1 MYLNLAKILIRHI
14 ERRNELMNKT
24 NSSNVFKVD
33 ENYTFCP
40 DCGKIL
46 LIDGKSRCK
55 KCGSYISINDSIGK
69 GDIGSDHLQEE
80 LKAIKIGIKEDIS
93 SATVEWEKYFPY
105 LEIRP
110 LQKQITETIFENLS
124 NGSQIIIQAA
134 NGVGKTIS
142 LLSAVLPIAKEK
154 KKTIVYCCRTH
165 QQMSRVIEEL
175 KLIKQ
180 LNQVSGLAL
189 RGRRE
194 LCLHHIIKKFSVDAA
209 NAADICRYLKKEG
222 KCKYFTNLANKSK
235 SESANKIVQNK
246 VLDSQELIEIGKNLE
261 VCPFEISVRSLSKA
275 DVIATSY
282 QYIFNPFIRKIL
294 LTKLE
299 KELSDLIVI
308 IDEAHNLP
316 STAVDISS
324 SNLSNYSIE
333 NALSEAMKHREG
345 EVYDFLE
352 SLSATLMN
360 EIKDMDQNQ
369 EIRIDSSNFL
379 LTVEKRANMK
389 IDKELI
395 QSLNHLGDLVKDQQM
410 KQNKAPLSYA
420 TAVANHFSVLVE
432 TKDKV
437 EFAHFLTKSESKT
450 GNPIPRLVTLSL
462 DPRTMTEEIFTKSY
476 ATVSA
481 SGTLDPI
488 ESYMSLIGLSPN
500 KVVSLILPS
509 PYKDENHVTLVIDKL
524 SSKLEDRTPTTYA
537 SMISIIEAVVNST
550 PKNTGIFCASYSVM
564 ESLLDSELEKKLSK
578 PLFITHKGMSSSETD
593 DLINAFKRESSRD
606 GGALLSVLGGRSSE
620 GSDYPAGQMQSVVVV
635 GIPYARP
642 TPTVNASIE
651 YLESQFPTKGREFGY
666 NIPALTRASQAAG
679 RPIRSLEDYAAIILL
694 DYRFARH
701 YYKKHL
707 PNWLKENFHVV
718 QPVKEKISERLE
730 KFYKF
735 HQS

>member
-1 MYLNLAKILIRHI
+1 
-14 ERRNELMNKT
+14 MNKS
-24 NSSNVFKVD
+24 NSGNTIKTE

-40 DCGKIL
+40 TCGKIL
-46 LIDGKSRCK
+46 FIDGRSRCK
-55 KCGSYISINDSIGK
+55 KCGAYISINDSKGE
-69 GDIGSDHLQEE
+69 GDIGSDLLQDE
-80 LKAIKIGIKEDIS
+80 LKEIKFGIKEDIS

-110 LQKQITETIFENLS
+110 LQKQIIETIFKNTIK
-124 NGSQIIIQAA
+124 GSQIIIQAA

-142 LLSAVLPIAKEK
+142 LLAAALPIAKEK

-165 QQMSRVIEEL
+165 QQMSRVVEEL

-194 LCLHHIIKKFSVDAA
+194 LCLHHIIKKFAVDSA
-209 NAADICRYLKKEG
+209 NASDICRYLKKEG
-222 KCKYFTNLANKSK
+222 KCKYFTNLANKIK
-235 SESANKIVQNK
+235 SESVDKIVQNK
-246 VLDSQELIEIGKNLE
+246 VLDSQELIEIGRNLE

-275 DVIATSY
+275 NVVATSY
-282 QYIFNPFIRKIL
+282 QYVFNPFIRKIL
-294 LTKLE
+294 LAKLE
-299 KELSDLIVI
+299 KELSDLIII

-316 STAVDISS
+316 STSVDISS
-324 SNLSNYSIE
+324 SSLSNYSIE
-333 NALSEAMKHREG
+333 NAMSEAMKHREG

-360 EIKDMDQNQ
+360 EIKNMDKNQ
-369 EIRIDSSNFL
+369 EIRIDSLNFL
-379 LTVEKRANMK
+379 QTIERRSKMT

-395 QSLNHLGDLVKDQQM
+395 QSFNHLGDLVKDQQM

-420 TAVANHFSVLVE
+420 SAVANHLSVLLE
-432 TKDKV
+432 TKDKI
-437 EFAHFLTKSESKT
+437 EFAHFLSKGESKT

-462 DPRTMTEEIFTKSY
+462 DPRTMTEEIFSEAY

-488 ESYMSLIGLSPN
+488 ESYVSLIGLNPN
-500 KVVSLILPS
+500 KIVSLVLPS
-509 PYKDENHVTLVIDKL
+509 PYKNENHVTLVIDKL

-537 SMISIIEAVVNST
+537 SMVSTIEVVVDST
-550 PKNTGIFCASYSVM
+550 PKNTGIFCASYAVM
-564 ESLLDSELEKKLSK
+564 ESLLDSGIENKLSK
-578 PLFITHKGMSSSETD
+578 PLFVTHKGMSSLETD
-593 DLINAFKRESSRD
+593 DLINAFKNESKRD

-620 GSDYPAGQMQSVVVV
+620 GSDYPASQMQSVVVV

-642 TPTVNASIE
+642 TPTINASIE

-679 RPIRSLEDYAAIILL
+679 RPIRSLEDFAVIVLL

-707 PNWLKENFHVV
+707 PNWLKENFHVI
-718 QPVKEKISERLE
+718 QPIEEKIEERLK
-730 KFYKF
+730 KFFEF
-735 HQS
+735 HHG

>member
-1 MYLNLAKILIRHI
+1 MTKILIRHI
-14 ERRNELMNKT
+14 ERRNELMN
-24 NSSNVFKVD
+24 NNRSGKVSKIED
-33 ENYTFCP
+33 HYTFCP
-40 DCGKIL
+40 TCGKIL
-46 LIDGKSRCK
+46 VIDGKSRCT
-55 KCGSYISINDSIGK
+55 KCGSYIAVNDSLGN
-69 GDIGSDHLQEE
+69 GDIDSDHLQEE
-80 LKAIKIGIKEDIS
+80 LKESTVGIKKDIS

-110 LQKQITETIFENLS
+110 LQKQMIETISENMS
-124 NGSQIIIQAA
+124 EGSQIIIQAA

-142 LLSAVLPIAKEK
+142 LLSATLPIAKEK

-165 QQMSRVIEEL
+165 QQMSRVVEEL

-209 NAADICRYLKKEG
+209 NAADICRFLKKEG

-235 SESANKIVQNK
+235 SDSADKIIQNK
-246 VLDSQELIEIGKNLE
+246 VLDSKELIEIGQNLE
-261 VCPFEISVRSLSKA
+261 VCPFEISVRSLPKV
-275 DVIATSY
+275 DVVATSY
-282 QYIFNPFIRKIL
+282 QYVFNPFIRKIL

-299 KELSDLIVI
+299 KELSNLIVI

-324 SNLSNYSIE
+324 SSLSNYSIDT
-333 NALSEAMKHREG
+333 ALSEAMKHREG

-352 SLSATLMN
+352 SFSATLMN
-360 EIKDMDQNQ
+360 EIKNMDKNQ
-369 EIRIDSSNFL
+369 EIRIDSSDFL
-379 LTVEKRANMK
+379 LTVERRANMT

-395 QSLNHLGDLVKDQQM
+395 QSLNHLGDLVKNQQI

-420 TAVANHFSVLVE
+420 SAVANHLSVLVE
-432 TKDKV
+432 TKEKV

-462 DPRTMTEEIFTKSY
+462 DPRTMTEEIFSKAYS
-476 ATVSA
+476 TVSA

-488 ESYMSLIGLSPN
+488 ESYMSLIGLNSN
-500 KVVSLILPS
+500 KVVPLLLPS
-509 PYKDENHVTLVIDKL
+509 PYKNENHVTLVIDKL

-537 SMISIIEAVVNST
+537 SMVSIIEAVVDST
-550 PKNTGIFCASYSVM
+550 PKNTGIFCASYVVM
-564 ESLLDSELEKKLSK
+564 ESLLDSDLEKKLSK
-578 PLFITHKGMSSSETD
+578 PLFTTHKGMSSLETD
-593 DLINAFKRESSRD
+593 DLINAFKKESKRE
-606 GGALLSVLGGRSSE
+606 GGVLLSVLGGRSSE
-620 GSDYPAGQMQSVVVV
+620 GSDYPGSQMQSVIVV

-679 RPIRSLEDYAAIILL
+679 RPIRSLEDYAVIVLL

-718 QPVKEKISERLE
+718 QPVKEKISERLK
-730 KFYKF
+730 KFFEF
-735 HQS
+735 HG

>member
-1 MYLNLAKILIRHI
+1 MTKILIRHI
-14 ERRNELMNKT
+14 ERRNELMN
-24 NSSNVFKVD
+24 NNRSGKVSKIED
-33 ENYTFCP
+33 HYTFCP
-40 DCGKIL
+40 TCGKIL
-46 LIDGKSRCK
+46 VIDGKSRCT
-55 KCGSYISINDSIGK
+55 KCGSYIAVNDSLGN
-69 GDIGSDHLQEE
+69 GDIDSDHLQEE
-80 LKAIKIGIKEDIS
+80 LKESTVGIKKDIS

-110 LQKQITETIFENLS
+110 LQKQMIETISENMS
-124 NGSQIIIQAA
+124 EGSQIIIQAA

-142 LLSAVLPIAKEK
+142 LLSATLPIAKEK

-165 QQMSRVIEEL
+165 QQMSRVVEEL

-180 LNQVSGLAL
+180 LNQISGLAL

-209 NAADICRYLKKEG
+209 NAADICRFLKKEG

-235 SESANKIVQNK
+235 SDSADKIIQNK
-246 VLDSQELIEIGKNLE
+246 VLDSKELIEIGQNLE
-261 VCPFEISVRSLSKA
+261 VCPFEISVRSLPKV
-275 DVIATSY
+275 DVVATSY
-282 QYIFNPFIRKIL
+282 QYVFNPFIRKIL

-299 KELSDLIVI
+299 KELSNLIVI

-324 SNLSNYSIE
+324 SSLSNYSIDT
-333 NALSEAMKHREG
+333 ALSEAMKHREG

-352 SLSATLMN
+352 SFSATLMN
-360 EIKDMDQNQ
+360 EIKNMDKNQ
-369 EIRIDSSNFL
+369 EIRIDSSDFL
-379 LTVEKRANMK
+379 LTVERRANMT

-395 QSLNHLGDLVKDQQM
+395 QSLNHLGDLVKNQQI

-420 TAVANHFSVLVE
+420 SAVANHLSVLVE
-432 TKDKV
+432 TKEKV

-462 DPRTMTEEIFTKSY
+462 DPRTMTEEIFSKAYS
-476 ATVSA
+476 TVSA

-488 ESYMSLIGLSPN
+488 ESYMSLIGLNSN
-500 KVVSLILPS
+500 KVVPLLLPS
-509 PYKDENHVTLVIDKL
+509 PYKNENHVTLVIDKL

-537 SMISIIEAVVNST
+537 SMVSIIEAVVDST
-550 PKNTGIFCASYSVM
+550 PKNTGIFCASYVVM
-564 ESLLDSELEKKLSK
+564 ESLLDSDLEKKLSK
-578 PLFITHKGMSSSETD
+578 PLFTTHKGMSSLETD
-593 DLINAFKRESSRD
+593 DLINAFKKESKRE
-606 GGALLSVLGGRSSE
+606 GGVLLSVLGGRSSE
-620 GSDYPAGQMQSVVVV
+620 GSDYPGSQMQSVIVV

-679 RPIRSLEDYAAIILL
+679 RPIRSLEDYAVIVLL

-718 QPVKEKISERLE
+718 QPVKEKISERLK
-730 KFYKF
+730 KFFEF
-735 HQS
+735 HG

>member
-1 MYLNLAKILIRHI
+1 MNNNRSGKVSKIEDH
-14 ERRNELMNKT
+14 
-24 NSSNVFKVD
+24 
-33 ENYTFCP
+33 YTFCP
-40 DCGKIL
+40 TCGKIL
-46 LIDGKSRCK
+46 VIDGKSRCT
-55 KCGSYISINDSIGK
+55 KCGSYIAVNDSLGN
-69 GDIGSDHLQEE
+69 GDIDSDHLQEE
-80 LKAIKIGIKEDIS
+80 LKESTVGIKKDIS

-110 LQKQITETIFENLS
+110 LQKQMIETISENMS
-124 NGSQIIIQAA
+124 EGSQIIIQAA

-142 LLSAVLPIAKEK
+142 LLSATLPIAKEK

-165 QQMSRVIEEL
+165 QQMSRVVEEL

-209 NAADICRYLKKEG
+209 NAADICRFLKKEG

-235 SESANKIVQNK
+235 SDSADKIIQNK
-246 VLDSQELIEIGKNLE
+246 VLDSKELIEIGQNLE
-261 VCPFEISVRSLSKA
+261 VCPFEISVRSLPKV
-275 DVIATSY
+275 DVVATSY
-282 QYIFNPFIRKIL
+282 QYVFNPFIRKIL

-299 KELSDLIVI
+299 KELSNLIVI

-324 SNLSNYSIE
+324 SSLSNYSIDT
-333 NALSEAMKHREG
+333 ALSEAMKHREG

-352 SLSATLMN
+352 SFSATLMN
-360 EIKDMDQNQ
+360 EIKNMDKNQ
-369 EIRIDSSNFL
+369 EIRIDSSDFL
-379 LTVEKRANMK
+379 LTVERRANMT

-395 QSLNHLGDLVKDQQM
+395 QSLNHLGDLVKNQQI

-420 TAVANHFSVLVE
+420 SAVANHLSVLVE
-432 TKDKV
+432 TKEKV

-462 DPRTMTEEIFTKSY
+462 DPRTMTEEIFSKAYS
-476 ATVSA
+476 TVSA

-488 ESYMSLIGLSPN
+488 ESYMSLIGLNSN
-500 KVVSLILPS
+500 KVVPLLLPS
-509 PYKDENHVTLVIDKL
+509 PYKNENHVTLVIDKL

-537 SMISIIEAVVNST
+537 SMVSIIEAVVDST
-550 PKNTGIFCASYSVM
+550 PKNTGIFCASYVVM
-564 ESLLDSELEKKLSK
+564 ESLLDSDLEKKLSK
-578 PLFITHKGMSSSETD
+578 PLFTTHKGMSSLETD
-593 DLINAFKRESSRD
+593 DLINAFKKESKRE
-606 GGALLSVLGGRSSE
+606 GGVLLSVLGGRSSE
-620 GSDYPAGQMQSVVVV
+620 GSDYPGSQMQSVIVV

-679 RPIRSLEDYAAIILL
+679 RPIRSLEDYAVIVLL

-718 QPVKEKISERLE
+718 QPVKEKISERLK
-730 KFYKF
+730 KFFEF
-735 HQS
+735 HG

>member
-1 MYLNLAKILIRHI
+1 
-14 ERRNELMNKT
+14 MN
-24 NSSNVFKVD
+24 NSNSGNVVKVD
-33 ENYTFCP
+33 NNYTFCP
-40 DCGKIL
+40 TCGKIL
-46 LIDGKSRCK
+46 FIDGKSRCK
-55 KCGSYISINDSIGK
+55 KCGSYIPINDSIGK
-69 GDIGSDHLQEE
+69 GDIGPDQLPDK
-80 LKAIKIGIKEDIS
+80 LKEIKIGIKKDIS

-110 LQKQITETIFENLS
+110 LQKQIIEKISES
-124 NGSQIIIQAA
+124 MSKGSQIIIQAA

-142 LLSAVLPIAKEK
+142 LLAAVLPIAKEK

-165 QQMSRVIEEL
+165 QQMSRVAEEL

-180 LNQVSGLAL
+180 LNQVTGLAL
-189 RGRRE
+189 RGRKE
-194 LCLHHIIKKFSVDAA
+194 LCLHHIIKKFALDAA
-209 NAADICRYLKKEG
+209 NASDICRYLKKEG
-222 KCKYFTNLANKSK
+222 KCKYFTNLAKKSK
-235 SESANKIVQNK
+235 TESVNKIVRNK
-246 VLDSQELIEIGKNLE
+246 VLDSQELIEIGQNLE
-261 VCPFEISVRSLSKA
+261 VCPFEISIKSLPKA
-275 DVIATSY
+275 NVIATSY

-294 LTKLE
+294 LNNLE
-299 KELSDLIVI
+299 KDLSDLII
-308 IDEAHNLP
+308 IVDEAHNLP

-324 SNLSNYSIE
+324 STLSNYSID
-333 NALSEAMKHREG
+333 NASSEAMKHREG

-360 EIKDMDQNQ
+360 EIKSMDRNQ

-379 LTVEKRANMK
+379 STVEKRANVT

-395 QSLNHLGDLVKDQQM
+395 HSLNHLGDLVKDQQM

-420 TAVANHFSVLVE
+420 SAVANHLSVLVE
-432 TKDKV
+432 TKEKV

-462 DPRTMTEEIFTKSY
+462 DPRTITDEVFSKSY

-488 ESYMSLIGLSPN
+488 ESYTSLIGLDLN
-500 KVVSLILPS
+500 KVVTLLLPS
-509 PYKDENHVTLVIDKL
+509 PYKDENHTTLVIDKL

-537 SMISIIEAVVNST
+537 SMISIIEAVVEST
-550 PKNTGIFCASYSVM
+550 PKNIGIFCASYIVM
-564 ESLLDSELEKKLSK
+564 ESILDSGLEKNLSK
-578 PLFITHKGMSSSETD
+578 PLFITHKGMSSLETD
-593 DLINAFKRESSRD
+593 DLINAFKNESNKD
-606 GGALLSVLGGRSSE
+606 GGVLLAVLGGRSSE

-718 QPVKEKISERLE
+718 QPEKEKIAKRLD
-730 KFYKF
+730 KFFEF
-735 HQS
+735 HQG

>member
-1 MYLNLAKILIRHI
+1 
-14 ERRNELMNKT
+14 MNKS
-24 NSSNVFKVD
+24 NSGNVFKVD

-46 LIDGKSRCK
+46 FIDGKSRCK
-55 KCGSYISINDSIGK
+55 KCGSYIPINDSIGV
-69 GDIGSDHLQEE
+69 GDISSDHLHEK
-80 LKAIKIGIKEDIS
+80 LKESKVGIKEDIS

-110 LQKQITETIFENLS
+110 LQKQIIETIFKS
-124 NGSQIIIQAA
+124 IIKGSQIIIQAA

-142 LLSAVLPIAKEK
+142 LLSATLPIAKEK

-194 LCLHHIIKKFSVDAA
+194 LCLHHIIKKFAVDAA
-209 NAADICRYLKKEG
+209 NASDICRYLKKEG
-222 KCKYFTNLANKSK
+222 KCKYFTNLAKKTK
-235 SESANKIVQNK
+235 SESVDKIVQSK
-246 VLDSQELIEIGKNLE
+246 VLDSQELIEIGHNLE

-282 QYIFNPFIRKIL
+282 QYVFNPFIRKIL
-294 LTKLE
+294 LTKLD
-299 KELSDLIVI
+299 KELSDLIII

-324 SNLSNYSIE
+324 SSLSNYSIE

-352 SLSATLMN
+352 SFSATLMN
-360 EIKDMDQNQ
+360 EIKNMDQN
-369 EIRIDSSNFL
+369 EEKEIDSSNFL
-379 LTVEKRANMK
+379 LTVERRANMT
-389 IDKELI
+389 INIELI

-420 TAVANHFSVLVE
+420 SAVANHLSVLVE

-462 DPRTMTEEIFTKSY
+462 DPRTMTEEIFSKAYSTI
-476 ATVSA
+476 SA

-488 ESYMSLIGLSPN
+488 ASYMSLIGLNPN
-500 KVVSLILPS
+500 KVVSVVLPS
-509 PYKDENHVTLVIDKL
+509 PYKNENHVTLVIDKL
-524 SSKLEDRTPTTYA
+524 SSKLEDRTPTTFA
-537 SMISIIEAVVNST
+537 SMIDILEAVVYST

-564 ESLLDSELEKKLSK
+564 ESLLDSGLENKMSK
-578 PLFITHKGMSSSETD
+578 PLFITHKGMSSIETD
-593 DLINAFKRESSRD
+593 DLIKAFKNESNKD
-606 GGALLSVLGGRSSE
+606 GGVLLSVLGGRSSE
-620 GSDYPAGQMQSVVVV
+620 GSDYPSSQMQSVVVV

-642 TPTVNASIE
+642 SPTVNASIN

-679 RPIRSLEDYAAIILL
+679 RPIRSLEDYAVIVLL

-707 PNWLKENFHVV
+707 PNWLKENFHVI

-730 KFYKF
+730 KFFEF
-735 HQS
+735 HQG

>member
-1 MYLNLAKILIRHI
+1 MTKILIRHI
-14 ERRNELMNKT
+14 ERTNELMN
-24 NSSNVFKVD
+24 NNRSGKVSKIED
-33 ENYTFCP
+33 HYTFCP
-40 DCGKIL
+40 TCGKIL
-46 LIDGKSRCK
+46 VIDGKSRCT
-55 KCGSYISINDSIGK
+55 KCGSYIAVNDSLGN
-69 GDIGSDHLQEE
+69 GDIDSDHLQEE
-80 LKAIKIGIKEDIS
+80 LKESTVGIKKDIS

-110 LQKQITETIFENLS
+110 LQKQMIETISENMS
-124 NGSQIIIQAA
+124 EGSQIIIQAA

-142 LLSAVLPIAKEK
+142 LLSATLPIAKEK

-165 QQMSRVIEEL
+165 QQMSRVVEEL

-209 NAADICRYLKKEG
+209 NAADICRFLKKEG

-235 SESANKIVQNK
+235 SDSADKIIQNK
-246 VLDSQELIEIGKNLE
+246 VLDSKELIEIGQNLE
-261 VCPFEISVRSLSKA
+261 VCPFEISVRSLPKV
-275 DVIATSY
+275 DVVATSY
-282 QYIFNPFIRKIL
+282 QYVFNPFIRKIL

-299 KELSDLIVI
+299 KELSNLIVI

-324 SNLSNYSIE
+324 SSLSNYSIDT
-333 NALSEAMKHREG
+333 ALSEAMKHREG

-352 SLSATLMN
+352 SFSATLMN
-360 EIKDMDQNQ
+360 EIKNMDKNQ
-369 EIRIDSSNFL
+369 EIRIDSSDFL
-379 LTVEKRANMK
+379 LTVERRANMT

-395 QSLNHLGDLVKDQQM
+395 QSLNHLGDLVKNQQI

-420 TAVANHFSVLVE
+420 SAVANHLSVLVE
-432 TKDKV
+432 TKEKV

-462 DPRTMTEEIFTKSY
+462 DPRTMTEEIFTKAYS
-476 ATVSA
+476 TVSA

-488 ESYMSLIGLSPN
+488 ESYMSLIGLNSN
-500 KVVSLILPS
+500 KVVPLLLPS
-509 PYKDENHVTLVIDKL
+509 PYKNENHVTLVIDKL

-537 SMISIIEAVVNST
+537 SMVSIIEAVVDST
-550 PKNTGIFCASYSVM
+550 PKNTGIFCASYVVM
-564 ESLLDSELEKKLSK
+564 ESLLDSDLEKKLSK
-578 PLFITHKGMSSSETD
+578 PLFTTHKGMSSLETD
-593 DLINAFKRESSRD
+593 DLINAFKKESKRE
-606 GGALLSVLGGRSSE
+606 GGVLLSVLGGRSSE
-620 GSDYPAGQMQSVVVV
+620 GSDYPGSQMQSVIVV

-679 RPIRSLEDYAAIILL
+679 RPIRSLEDYAVIVLL

-718 QPVKEKISERLE
+718 QPVKEKISERLK
-730 KFYKF
+730 KFFEF
-735 HQS
+735 HG

>member
-1 MYLNLAKILIRHI
+1 MNNNRSGKVSKIEDH
-14 ERRNELMNKT
+14 
-24 NSSNVFKVD
+24 
-33 ENYTFCP
+33 YTFCP
-40 DCGKIL
+40 TCGKIL
-46 LIDGKSRCK
+46 VIDGKSRCT
-55 KCGSYISINDSIGK
+55 KCGSYIAVNDSLGN
-69 GDIGSDHLQEE
+69 GDIDSDHLQEE
-80 LKAIKIGIKEDIS
+80 LKESTVGIKKDIS

-110 LQKQITETIFENLS
+110 LQKQMIETISENMS
-124 NGSQIIIQAA
+124 EGSQIIIQAA

-142 LLSAVLPIAKEK
+142 LLSATLPIAKEK

-165 QQMSRVIEEL
+165 QQMSRVVEEL

-180 LNQVSGLAL
+180 LNQISGLAL

-209 NAADICRYLKKEG
+209 NAADICRFLKKEG

-235 SESANKIVQNK
+235 SDSADKIIQNK
-246 VLDSQELIEIGKNLE
+246 VLDSKELIEIGQNLE
-261 VCPFEISVRSLSKA
+261 VCPFEISVRSLPKV
-275 DVIATSY
+275 DVVATSY
-282 QYIFNPFIRKIL
+282 QYVFNPFIRKIL

-299 KELSDLIVI
+299 KELSNLIVI

-324 SNLSNYSIE
+324 SSLSNYSIDT
-333 NALSEAMKHREG
+333 ALSEAMKHREG

-352 SLSATLMN
+352 SFSATLMN
-360 EIKDMDQNQ
+360 EIKNMDKNQ
-369 EIRIDSSNFL
+369 EIRIDSSDFL
-379 LTVEKRANMK
+379 LTVERRANMT

-395 QSLNHLGDLVKDQQM
+395 QSLNHLGDLVKNQQI

-420 TAVANHFSVLVE
+420 SAVANHLSVLVE
-432 TKDKV
+432 TKEKV

-462 DPRTMTEEIFTKSY
+462 DPRTMTEEIFSKAYS
-476 ATVSA
+476 TVSA

-488 ESYMSLIGLSPN
+488 ESYMSLIGLNSN
-500 KVVSLILPS
+500 KVVPLLLPS
-509 PYKDENHVTLVIDKL
+509 PYKNENHVTLVIDKL

-537 SMISIIEAVVNST
+537 SMVSIIEAVVDST
-550 PKNTGIFCASYSVM
+550 PKNTGIFCASYVVM
-564 ESLLDSELEKKLSK
+564 ESLLDSDLEKKLSK
-578 PLFITHKGMSSSETD
+578 PLFTTHKGMSSLETD
-593 DLINAFKRESSRD
+593 DLINAFKKESKRE
-606 GGALLSVLGGRSSE
+606 GGVLLSVLGGRSSE
-620 GSDYPAGQMQSVVVV
+620 GSDYPGSQMQSVIVV

-679 RPIRSLEDYAAIILL
+679 RPIRSLEDYAVIVLL

-718 QPVKEKISERLE
+718 QPVKEKISERLK
-730 KFYKF
+730 KFFEF
-735 HQS
+735 HG

>member
-1 MYLNLAKILIRHI
+1 
-14 ERRNELMNKT
+14 MNN
-24 NSSNVFKVD
+24 NSSGKAFKVED
-33 ENYTFCP
+33 HYTFCP
-40 DCGKIL
+40 NCGKIL
-46 LIDGKSRCK
+46 VIDGKSRCK
-55 KCGSYISINDSIGK
+55 KCGSYIAVNDSIGN
-69 GDIGSDHLQEE
+69 GDIDSDHLQEE
-80 LKAIKIGIKEDIS
+80 LKESKVGIKKDIS

-110 LQKQITETIFENLS
+110 LQKQMIETISENMS
-124 NGSQIIIQAA
+124 EGSQIIIQAA

-142 LLSAVLPIAKEK
+142 LLSATLPIAKEK

-165 QQMSRVIEEL
+165 QQMSRVVEEL

-209 NAADICRYLKKEG
+209 NAADICRFLKKEG

-235 SESANKIVQNK
+235 SESVDKIVQNK
-246 VLDSQELIEIGKNLE
+246 VLDSKELIEIGQNLE
-261 VCPFEISVRSLSKA
+261 VCPFEISVRSLPKV
-275 DVIATSY
+275 DVVATSY
-282 QYIFNPFIRKIL
+282 QYVFNPFIRKIL

-299 KELSDLIVI
+299 KELSNLIII

-324 SNLSNYSIE
+324 SSLSNYSIE
-333 NALSEAMKHREG
+333 TALSEAMKHREG

-352 SLSATLMN
+352 SFSATLMN
-360 EIKDMDQNQ
+360 EIKNMDKNQ
-369 EIRIDSSNFL
+369 EIRIDSSDFL
-379 LTVEKRANMK
+379 LTVERRANMT

-395 QSLNHLGDLVKDQQM
+395 QSLNHLGDLVKNQQI

-420 TAVANHFSVLVE
+420 SAVANHLSVLIE
-432 TKDKV
+432 TKERV

-462 DPRTMTEEIFTKSY
+462 DPRTMTEEIFSKAYS
-476 ATVSA
+476 TVSA

-488 ESYMSLIGLSPN
+488 ESYMSLIGLNSN
-500 KVVSLILPS
+500 KVVPLLLPS
-509 PYKDENHVTLVIDKL
+509 PYKNENHVTLVIDKL

-537 SMISIIEAVVNST
+537 SMVDIIEAVVDST
-550 PKNTGIFCASYSVM
+550 PKNTGVFCASYVVM
-564 ESLLDSELEKKLSK
+564 ESLLDSDLEKKLSK
-578 PLFITHKGMSSSETD
+578 PLFITHKGMSSLETD
-593 DLINAFKRESSRD
+593 DLINAFKKESKRE
-606 GGALLSVLGGRSSE
+606 GGVLLSVLGGRSSE
-620 GSDYPAGQMQSVVVV
+620 GSDYPGSQMQSVIVV

-666 NIPALTRASQAAG
+666 NIPAITRASQAAG
-679 RPIRSLEDYAAIILL
+679 RPIRSLEDYAVIVLL

-718 QPVKEKISERLE
+718 QPVKEKIAERLK
-730 KFYKF
+730 KFFEF
-735 HQS
+735 HS

>member
-1 MYLNLAKILIRHI
+1 LTKILIRHI
-14 ERRNELMNKT
+14 ERRNELMN
-24 NSSNVFKVD
+24 NNRSGKVSKIED
-33 ENYTFCP
+33 HYTFCP
-40 DCGKIL
+40 TCGKIL
-46 LIDGKSRCK
+46 VIDGKSRCT
-55 KCGSYISINDSIGK
+55 KCGSYIAVNDSLGN
-69 GDIGSDHLQEE
+69 GDIDSDHLQEE
-80 LKAIKIGIKEDIS
+80 LKESTVGIKKDIS

-110 LQKQITETIFENLS
+110 LQKQMIETISENMS
-124 NGSQIIIQAA
+124 EGSQIIIQAA

-142 LLSAVLPIAKEK
+142 LLSATLPIAKEK

-165 QQMSRVIEEL
+165 QQMSRVVEEL

-180 LNQVSGLAL
+180 LNQISGLAL

-209 NAADICRYLKKEG
+209 NAADICRFLKKEG

-235 SESANKIVQNK
+235 SDSADKIIQNK
-246 VLDSQELIEIGKNLE
+246 VLDSKELIEIGQNLE
-261 VCPFEISVRSLSKA
+261 VCPFEISVRSLPKV
-275 DVIATSY
+275 DVVATSY
-282 QYIFNPFIRKIL
+282 QYVFNPFIRKIL

-299 KELSDLIVI
+299 KELSNLIVI

-324 SNLSNYSIE
+324 SSLSNYSIDT
-333 NALSEAMKHREG
+333 ALSEAMKHREG

-352 SLSATLMN
+352 SFSATLMN
-360 EIKDMDQNQ
+360 EIKNMDKNQ
-369 EIRIDSSNFL
+369 EIRIDSSDFL
-379 LTVEKRANMK
+379 LTVERRANMT

-395 QSLNHLGDLVKDQQM
+395 QSLNHLGDLVKNQQI

-420 TAVANHFSVLVE
+420 SAVANHLSVLVE
-432 TKDKV
+432 TKEKV

-462 DPRTMTEEIFTKSY
+462 DPRTMTEEIFSKAYS
-476 ATVSA
+476 TVSA

-488 ESYMSLIGLSPN
+488 ESYMSLIGLNSN
-500 KVVSLILPS
+500 KVVPLLLPS
-509 PYKDENHVTLVIDKL
+509 PYKNENHVTLVIDKL

-537 SMISIIEAVVNST
+537 SMVSIIEAVVDST
-550 PKNTGIFCASYSVM
+550 PKNTGIFCASYVVM
-564 ESLLDSELEKKLSK
+564 ESLLDSDLEKKLSK
-578 PLFITHKGMSSSETD
+578 PLFTTHKGMSSLETD
-593 DLINAFKRESSRD
+593 DLINAFKKESKRE
-606 GGALLSVLGGRSSE
+606 GGVLLSVLGGRSSE
-620 GSDYPAGQMQSVVVV
+620 GSDYPGSQMQSVIVV

-679 RPIRSLEDYAAIILL
+679 RPIRSLEDYAVIVLL

-718 QPVKEKISERLE
+718 QPVKEKISERLK
-730 KFYKF
+730 KFFEF
-735 HQS
+735 HG

>member
-1 MYLNLAKILIRHI
+1 MTKILIRHI
-14 ERRNELMNKT
+14 ERRNELMN
-24 NSSNVFKVD
+24 NNRSGKVSKIED
-33 ENYTFCP
+33 HYTFCP
-40 DCGKIL
+40 TCGKIL
-46 LIDGKSRCK
+46 VIDGKSRCK
-55 KCGSYISINDSIGK
+55 RCGSYIAVNDSLGN
-69 GDIGSDHLQEE
+69 GDVDSDHLQEE
-80 LKAIKIGIKEDIS
+80 LKESTVGIKKDIS

-110 LQKQITETIFENLS
+110 LQKQMIETISENMS
-124 NGSQIIIQAA
+124 EGSQIIIQAA

-142 LLSAVLPIAKEK
+142 LLSATLPIAKEK

-165 QQMSRVIEEL
+165 QQMSRVVEEL

-209 NAADICRYLKKEG
+209 NAADICRFLKKEG

-235 SESANKIVQNK
+235 SDSADKIIQNK
-246 VLDSQELIEIGKNLE
+246 VLDSKELIEIGQNLE
-261 VCPFEISVRSLSKA
+261 VCPFEISVRSLPKV
-275 DVIATSY
+275 DVVATSY
-282 QYIFNPFIRKIL
+282 QYVFNPFIRKIL

-299 KELSDLIVI
+299 KELSNLIVI

-324 SNLSNYSIE
+324 SSLSNYSIDT
-333 NALSEAMKHREG
+333 ALSEAMKHREG

-352 SLSATLMN
+352 SFSATLMN
-360 EIKDMDQNQ
+360 EIKNMDKNQ
-369 EIRIDSSNFL
+369 EIRIDSSDFL
-379 LTVEKRANMK
+379 LTVERRANMT

-395 QSLNHLGDLVKDQQM
+395 QSLNHLGDLVKNQQI

-420 TAVANHFSVLVE
+420 SAVANHLSVLVE
-432 TKDKV
+432 TKEKV

-462 DPRTMTEEIFTKSY
+462 DPRTMTEEIFSKAYS
-476 ATVSA
+476 TVSA

-488 ESYMSLIGLSPN
+488 DSYMSLIGLNSN
-500 KVVSLILPS
+500 KVVPLLLSS
-509 PYKDENHVTLVIDKL
+509 PYKNENHVTLVIDKL

-537 SMISIIEAVVNST
+537 SMVDIIEAVVDST
-550 PKNTGIFCASYSVM
+550 PKNTGIFCASYVVM
-564 ESLLDSELEKKLSK
+564 ESLLDSDLEKKLSK
-578 PLFITHKGMSSSETD
+578 PLFITHKGMSSLETD
-593 DLINAFKRESSRD
+593 DLINAFKKESKRE
-606 GGALLSVLGGRSSE
+606 GGVLLSVLGGRSSE
-620 GSDYPAGQMQSVVVV
+620 GSDYPGSQMQSVIVV

-651 YLESQFPTKGREFGY
+651 YLEGQFPTKGREFGY

-679 RPIRSLEDYAAIILL
+679 RPIRSLEDYAVIVLL

-718 QPVKEKISERLE
+718 QPVKEKISERLK
-730 KFYKF
+730 KFFEF
-735 HQS
+735 HG